1 MTNAMMNCR
10 YGSINVMR
18 CLIRVLI
25 CIVHQG
31 LVSVHRIV
39 HCSNVVVLALVLYE
53 RLLLLLAIVV
63 GSCEVSERVI
73 NSVNV
78 HVSMYVSCHYD

>member
-1 MTNAMMNCR
+1 MSN
-10 YGSINVMR
+10 SKFID
-18 CLIRVLI
+18 VLI

-39 HCSNVVVLALVLYE
+39 HCSDVVVLALVLYE

-63 GSCEVSERVI
+63 GSFYRVLKCSEQ
-73 NSVNV
+73 V
-78 HVSMYVSCHYD
+78 HISMYVSSIDCYQCEQEHDG